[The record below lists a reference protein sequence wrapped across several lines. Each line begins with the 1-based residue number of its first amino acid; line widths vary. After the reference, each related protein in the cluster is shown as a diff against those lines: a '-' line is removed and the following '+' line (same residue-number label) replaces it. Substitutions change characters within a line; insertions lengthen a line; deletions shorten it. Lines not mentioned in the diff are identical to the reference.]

1 MVGSLSL
8 RTRAR
13 KRTFS
18 ALELSPFAAALGR
31 AENQRFTG
39 GKAKTAVHR
48 ESGLALKSQ
57 LRTPQKKFEKNER
70 FSYSS
75 HLRPVS

>member
-18 ALELSPFAAALGR
+18 ALELSPFAAAALGR

-39 GKAKTAVHR
+39 GKAKTSVHR

-57 LRTPQKKFEKNER
+57 LRTPQKKFEKK
-70 FSYSS
+70 
-75 HLRPVS
+75 

>member
-18 ALELSPFAAALGR
+18 ALELSLSPPPLWGALK
-31 AENQRFTG
+31 NQRFTG

-57 LRTPQKKFEKNER
+57 LRTPQKKFEKK
-70 FSYSS
+70 
-75 HLRPVS
+75 